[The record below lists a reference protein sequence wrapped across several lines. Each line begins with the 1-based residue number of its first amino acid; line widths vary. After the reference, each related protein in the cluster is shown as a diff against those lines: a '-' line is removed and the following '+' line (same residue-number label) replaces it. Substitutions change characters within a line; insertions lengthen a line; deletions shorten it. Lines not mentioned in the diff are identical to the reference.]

1 MPSAFRFFDH
11 RYPKISCIFFIS
23 LFTGS
28 TFFLP
33 FALLPSFAEEP
44 KPAALAT
51 ISAPA
56 TAPAPASDAVKPEDY
71 VKNHSD
77 RTEAL
82 VHPVIKE
89 RYGELVSVMPA
100 RTKEFS
106 QGELFLKMGNLVWK
120 NKEGKEIILVDGS
133 KFEKGHSISGFEV
146 SPDGKKVAYHT
157 TYQGQDLRMWNV
169 VTVEENPKLL
179 LEKPV
184 ENRMQGF
191 SWNKSSDGLYYSYW
205 NEKEAV
211 KKGEKSV
218 IESRFR
224 SLNTQKDELVFDPKL
239 AENFTI
245 ADVDGGN
252 TLLAHRTLI
261 PNSGIKTTFSLYR
274 GKKQADGTYRWESIY
289 PRNKYVG
296 QFLGIEDNK
305 ALLLTSQAGD
315 TYGISTVDINTGK
328 TSNLIPAKKNAV
340 LHLAEV
346 VNGKLLLQYH
356 SVPEQNVT
364 LDVYDLKTKKTVSFP
379 FQKLGFT
386 PYGDLEKF
394 DFAPGAT
401 KATAKFSDVFLGDH
415 LVELD
420 LEKTTL
426 TPLKNVSNPKFDST
440 KMKSELIRFRASDG
454 ELLTGRLFYR
464 TDAPPSFAQ
473 LRHYGWISIKSAP
486 EAREVLMAVDM
497 GGAYATLDIPGGGER
512 GEKWFLKGIRDRK
525 RTMKYVSEF
534 SSHLQKK
541 LKLKPDQISVMGRS
555 WGGLNSI
562 NLAAEHG
569 RNFGTIHSVAPVID
583 VVDML
588 ENGAFGRI
596 AHSDL
601 GPRIDKDG
609 NYILDE
615 KFWNYV
621 KSLNPTALVKKIPKG
636 TRVNLFT
643 SGLDD
648 RVDAG
653 NELEVNFAK
662 SLEERLGKEN
672 FYYHRSI
679 TGNHGTRYYQ
689 ILMYSQ
695 LADRLGLKFTPL
707 RGEVDCKFLY
717 QTLGK

>member
-1 MPSAFRFFDH
+1 MPFASFR
-11 RYPKISCIFFIS
+11 PNS
-23 LFTGS
+23 
-28 TFFLP
+28 FFLV
-33 FALLPSFAEEP
+33 ALIVLGILATIDSAPLHAEP
-44 KPAALAT
+44 KTSALAT
-51 ISAPA
+51 ELE
-56 TAPAPASDAVKPEDY
+56 TQKPEVY

-89 RYGELVSVMPA
+89 RYGELVSVLPT

-106 QGELFLKMGNLVWK
+106 QGTLFLKAGNLVWQDK
-120 NKEGKEIILVDGS
+120 KGVETVLVDGS
-133 KFEKGHSISGFEV
+133 QFEKGHSISGFEI
-146 SPDGKKVAYHT
+146 SPDGKKVAFHT
-157 TYQGQDLRMWNV
+157 TFLGQDLRIWNV
-169 VTVEENPKLL
+169 VTVEQSPKQL

-191 SWNKSSDGLYYSYW
+191 SWSKTSDGLFYSFW
-205 NEKEAV
+205 HEKEAV
-211 KKGEKSV
+211 KKGEKPV

-224 SLNTQKDELVFDPKL
+224 SLITQKDELVFDHRL

-245 ADVDGGN
+245 ADLDGGN

-261 PNSGIKTTFSLYR
+261 PSMGIKTTFSLYR
-274 GKKQADGTYRWESIY
+274 GSKQADGTFRWESIY
-289 PRNKYVG
+289 PRNKYVALFVG
-296 QFLGIEDNK
+296 VKDQQ

-315 TYGISTVDINTGK
+315 TYGISSVDITTGK
-328 TSNLIPAKKNAV
+328 TSTLIPAKKKAV
-340 LHLAEV
+340 LHQAELA
-346 VNGKLLLQYH
+346 NGKLILQYH

-364 LDVYDLKTKKTVSFP
+364 LDIYDLKTKRTKSLLL
-379 FQKLGFT
+379 QSLGFT

-401 KATAKFSDVFLGDH
+401 KATAKFSDVFLGEH

-420 LEKTTL
+420 LEKSTL
-426 TPLKNVSNPKFDST
+426 TPRKNVANPKFDST
-440 KMKSELIRFRASDG
+440 KMKAELIRFRASDG
-454 ELLTGRLFYR
+454 ELLTGRLFFR
-464 TDAPPSFAQ
+464 TDSPPSFAQ
-473 LRHYGWISIKSAP
+473 LRHYGWISLKSAP
-486 EAREVLMAVDM
+486 EVREVLMAVDM
-497 GGAYATLDIPGGGER
+497 GGAYAALDIPGGGER
-512 GEKWFLKGIRDRK
+512 GEKWFLNGIRDRK
-525 RTMKYVSEF
+525 RTIKYIAEF

-541 LKLKPDQISVMGRS
+541 LKLKPEQISVMGRS

-562 NLAAEHG
+562 ILAAEQG
-569 RNFGTIHSVAPVID
+569 KNFGTIHVVAPVID

-588 ENGAFGRI
+588 ENGVFGRI

-601 GPRIDKDG
+601 GPKIDKDG
-609 NYILDE
+609 NYVLDE

-621 KSLNPTALVKKIPKG
+621 RSLNPTAMVDKIPKG

-653 NELEVNFAK
+653 NELEVDFAK
-662 SLEERLGKEN
+662 SLETRLGKEN

-679 TGNHGTRYYQ
+679 TGNHSTRFYQ

-695 LADRLGLKFTPL
+695 LAQRLGLKFTPL
-707 RGEVDCKFLY
+707 RGEGDYKTLY
-717 QTLGK
+717 KNLAQ